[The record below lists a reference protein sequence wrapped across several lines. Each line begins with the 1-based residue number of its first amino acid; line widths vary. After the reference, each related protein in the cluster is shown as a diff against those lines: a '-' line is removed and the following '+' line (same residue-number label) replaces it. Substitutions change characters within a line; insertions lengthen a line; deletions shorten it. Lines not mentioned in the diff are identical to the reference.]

1 MELFARKC
9 TVTGKGF
16 SNGFIVG
23 DDYAIDQK
31 SADVLAIQCGYASYL
46 EAHQE
51 DESFAYWTEWGDEY
65 IDEFDGGYTADG
77 TQVFVTKTS
86 IIETIIENLTKS
98 ISYIQ
103 KQIEER
109 GLYHKFD
116 TDLYDLYDSDCA
128 EEGFEFWNQEDLDN
142 HIYDLGSYYATV
154 ASLTNIKGI
163 FENYQIQN
171 EQ

>member
-31 SADVLAIQCGYASYL
+31 SADILAIQCGYASYL

-65 IDEFDGGYTADG
+65 IEEFCGGYTADG
-77 TQVFVTKTS
+77 TQMFVTPTAIVGLVIDNLKSS
-86 IIETIIENLTKS
+86 IEHTKS
-98 ISYIQ
+98 
-103 KQIEER
+103 QIKDR
-109 GLYHKFD
+109 GADNKFN
-116 TDLYDLYDSDCA
+116 TDLFDLYDSDVA
-128 EEGFEFWNQEDLDN
+128 NEGFDFWNPEDLDN
-142 HIYDLGSYYATV
+142 HIYDLGVYYANKST
-154 ASLTNIKGI
+154 LTNLLGI
-163 FENYQIQN
+163 LESYQIQH